1 MKTKEEMSISIYCE
15 GVVITFDVPSNE
27 RLKIETEFLKSV
39 MQKQFG
45 AHSEQK
51 PTLEP
56 ICYFL
61 SRDHYNDYLAL
72 RRTLQKQIPIASP

>member
-1 MKTKEEMSISIYCE
+1 MKTQEKMSISIYCDD
-15 GVVITFDVPSNE
+15 VVITFDVPSNE
-27 RLKIETEFLKSV
+27 RLKIETDFLKSA

-45 AHSEQK
+45 AHSDQK
-51 PTLEP
+51 TTPEP

-72 RRTLQKQIPIASP
+72 RRTLQGQIPTVSP